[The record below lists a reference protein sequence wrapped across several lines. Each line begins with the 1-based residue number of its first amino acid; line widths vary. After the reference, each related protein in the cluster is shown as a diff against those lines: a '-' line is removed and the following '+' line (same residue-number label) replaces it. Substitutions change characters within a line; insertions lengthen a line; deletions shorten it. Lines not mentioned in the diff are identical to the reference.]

1 MLDQEDQRLENV
13 HGFIAGRLCREQ
25 PGEPYSTDV
34 DTASECREPMGHDLL
49 RWPHR
54 AADGTTW

>member
-1 MLDQEDQRLENV
+1 MPDKEAERLEQV
-13 HGFIAGRLCREQ
+13 HRFIAGQPCREQ
-25 PGEPYSTDV
+25 PGEPYSTDA
-34 DTASECREPMGHDLL
+34 DSASECREPRGHDLL